1 MSTFLSC
8 IDYLTACVYTK
19 GIKRF
24 EGGTYME
31 KNVSKEVKR
40 IIICCIASCI
50 IAVNIRTFVRT
61 GGLFPGGANGLTLL
75 IQSIFDRYLHITI
88 PYTAINVLLNAIPVY
103 IGFRFIGKKFTLCSC
118 LVIFLT
124 GFLTDSLPAYTITS
138 DILLISI
145 FGGLINGFA
154 ISLCLKCDA
163 TTGGT
168 DFISIFLSRR
178 KGIDAFNIILG
189 FNVVILAIAGLL
201 FGWDKALYSM
211 IFQYTSTQVL
221 HLLYK
226 QYQKQTLFIVTNKAE
241 AISQLIYDTTV
252 HGATIIDCEG
262 AISTASIR
270 LSTLLCPA
278 MRIIQS
284 SARFA
289 RQIRRHLLTVCLPM
303 NWKAISISGRLTS
316 TSSFLFI
323 LALTFLEVKCLYG
336 YMIHI

>member
-24 EGGTYME
+24 EGGTYMG

-88 PYTAINVLLNAIPVY
+88 PYTAVNVLLNAIPVY
-103 IGFRFIGKKFTLCSC
+103 IGFRFIGKKFTLYSC

-124 GFLTDSLPAYTITS
+124 GFLTDCLPSYTITS

-163 TTGGT
+163 TSGGT

-178 KGIDAFNIILG
+178 KGIDSWNIILG
-189 FNVVILAIAGLL
+189 FNVV
-201 FGWDKALYSM
+201 
-211 IFQYTSTQVL
+211 
-221 HLLYK
+221 
-226 QYQKQTLFIVTNKAE
+226 
-241 AISQLIYDTTV
+241 
-252 HGATIIDCEG
+252 
-262 AISTASIR
+262 
-270 LSTLLCPA
+270 
-278 MRIIQS
+278 
-284 SARFA
+284 
-289 RQIRRHLLTVCLPM
+289 
-303 NWKAISISGRLTS
+303 
-316 TSSFLFI
+316 
-323 LALTFLEVKCLYG
+323 
-336 YMIHI
+336 

>member
-24 EGGTYME
+24 EGGTYMD

-145 FGGLINGFA
+145 FGGLIN
-154 ISLCLKCDA
+154 
-163 TTGGT
+163 
-168 DFISIFLSRR
+168 
-178 KGIDAFNIILG
+178 
-189 FNVVILAIAGLL
+189 VVILAIAGLL

-262 AISTASIR
+262 AHEHSEHKIVYSVVSRDENNSVIR
-270 LSTLLCPA
+270 AVREADPQA
-278 MRIIQS
+278 
-284 SARFA
+284 
-289 RQIRRHLLTVCLPM
+289 
-303 NWKAISISGRLTS
+303 
-316 TSSFLFI
+316 FI
-323 LALTFLEVKCLYG
+323 NSMPTNELEGHFYQRP
-336 YMIHI
+336 ID

>member
-1 MSTFLSC
+1 M
-8 IDYLTACVYTK
+8 D
-19 GIKRF
+19 
-24 EGGTYME
+24 

-262 AISTASIR
+262 AHKHSEHKM
-270 LSTLLCPA
+270 STLLCPA

-303 NWKAISISGRLTS
+303 NWKAISISGRSTS

-336 YMIHI
+336 YVIHI

>member
-1 MSTFLSC
+1 M
-8 IDYLTACVYTK
+8 D
-19 GIKRF
+19 
-24 EGGTYME
+24 

-241 AISQLIYDTTV
+241 AISQLIYDTTFMV
-252 HGATIIDCEG
+252 PLSSTVKVP
-262 AISTASIR
+262 ISTASIR

-303 NWKAISISGRLTS
+303 NWKAISISGRSTS

>member
-1 MSTFLSC
+1 
-8 IDYLTACVYTK
+8 
-19 GIKRF
+19 
-24 EGGTYME
+24 ME

-252 HGATIIDCEG
+252 HGALSSTVKVP
-262 AISTASIR
+262 ISTASIR

>member
-1 MSTFLSC
+1 M
-8 IDYLTACVYTK
+8 D
-19 GIKRF
+19 
-24 EGGTYME
+24 

-138 DILLISI
+138 DILLII
-145 FGGLINGFA
+145 I
-154 ISLCLKCDA
+154 
-163 TTGGT
+163 
-168 DFISIFLSRR
+168 LSRR

-262 AISTASIR
+262 AHEHSEHKIVYSVVSRDENNSVIR
-270 LSTLLCPA
+270 AVREADPQA
-278 MRIIQS
+278 
-284 SARFA
+284 
-289 RQIRRHLLTVCLPM
+289 
-303 NWKAISISGRLTS
+303 
-316 TSSFLFI
+316 FI
-323 LALTFLEVKCLYG
+323 NSMPTNELEGHFYQRP
-336 YMIHI
+336 ID

>member
-1 MSTFLSC
+1 M
-8 IDYLTACVYTK
+8 D
-19 GIKRF
+19 
-24 EGGTYME
+24 

-168 DFISIFLSRR
+168 DFISIFLS
-178 KGIDAFNIILG
+178 
-189 FNVVILAIAGLL
+189 
-201 FGWDKALYSM
+201 
-211 IFQYTSTQVL
+211 
-221 HLLYK
+221 
-226 QYQKQTLFIVTNKAE
+226 
-241 AISQLIYDTTV
+241 
-252 HGATIIDCEG
+252 
-262 AISTASIR
+262 
-270 LSTLLCPA
+270 P
-278 MRIIQS
+278 
-284 SARFA
+284 ARFA
-289 RQIRRHLLTVCLPM
+289 RQIRRHLLTVCPPT
-303 NWKAISISGRLTS
+303 NWKAISISGRSTS

-336 YMIHI
+336 YVIHI

>member
-1 MSTFLSC
+1 
-8 IDYLTACVYTK
+8 
-19 GIKRF
+19 
-24 EGGTYME
+24 ME
-31 KNVSKEVKR
+31 KNVSKEIKR

-50 IAVNIRTFVRT
+50 IAINIRTFVRT

-88 PYTAINVLLNAIPVY
+88 PYTAINVLLNAVPVY
-103 IGFRFIGKKFTLCSC
+103 IGFRFIGKKFTLYSC

-124 GFLTDSLPAYTITS
+124 GFLTDCLPSYTITS

-163 TTGGT
+163 TSGGT

-178 KGIDAFNIILG
+178 KGIDAWNIILG
-189 FNVVILAIAGLL
+189 FNVGILTIAGLL

-221 HLLYK
+221 HVLYK

-262 AISTASIR
+262 AMSTASVR

-284 SARFA
+284 SVRFA
-289 RQIRRHLLTVCLPM
+289 RQIRRHLLIVCPPT

-316 TSSFLFI
+316 TLVIFKTIYRPS
-323 LALTFLEVKCLYG
+323 CLS
-336 YMIHI
+336 